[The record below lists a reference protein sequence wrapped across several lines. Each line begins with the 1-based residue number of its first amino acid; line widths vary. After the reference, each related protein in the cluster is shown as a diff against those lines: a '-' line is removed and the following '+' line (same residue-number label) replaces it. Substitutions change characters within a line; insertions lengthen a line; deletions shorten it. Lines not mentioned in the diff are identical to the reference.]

1 MLIRRKYIF
10 SLKGNDKMKAKRKS
24 RAECFWGM
32 HSDFHAHP
40 NYGTIIGAT
49 LKEKDIRSI
58 CENAKPDFIQIDCK
72 GHTGYASY
80 PTEMGN
86 AMPTAFDTLEMWRRI
101 TEEYGIR
108 LYMHIS
114 GVIDLK
120 YCEENPE
127 GATVHSG
134 GEISSSVRLDGKY
147 LDEFFIPQVSELVEK
162 YAIDG
167 IWVDGDCWAVAVDY
181 RPDALK
187 RFEEK
192 TGISLAGSVPM
203 KKGDLHFD
211 ELLEFTRE
219 EYRKYLNYYVDKL
232 HEKYPNLEICAN
244 WAFSDNMPEPIC
256 ANVDFL
262 SGDLDPQN
270 CVCAARYAGRML
282 ALQGKP
288 WDLMSWGFRYS
299 IYGTSLTPPKH
310 PIQLMQEAATVI
322 ALGGAYQNNLLQF
335 SDGSPDVD
343 RIMMDVSLGE
353 FMRVRRPYCHGGKII
368 DQAVMLVPSR
378 DRYKEMSRPFSREGK
393 EKFYGLTSLLC
404 DSGESLGIVNE
415 YMLKDHISWYP
426 LVILPEL
433 YSDLEAD
440 IVETL
445 RSYVTEGGS
454 LMITGIKTAKQ
465 LADAGFPY
473 TAEEY
478 TRYPYFPGW
487 CYKYKGYVKRQFPDG
502 MPAYLSV
509 DGKADYGVTVG
520 AITVNA
526 EKATVLATLHSSL
539 QDKNGA
545 PGAIVTSYG
554 KGKLGVIG
562 INIGTQYDN
571 AVQYQHRDL
580 IRKMTAMLYN
590 PIARVESAD
599 GICEIVCL
607 SVNGKLMLQVI
618 NAGGGHSDRHFS
630 TENYIPSLENV
641 VISLRDDIDVETV
654 VLRPEGKSL
663 DVSKCNGRNYFRIP
677 KVDIHSIAEINTKSA
692 LVK

>member
-1 MLIRRKYIF
+1 
-10 SLKGNDKMKAKRKS
+10 MKAKRKN

-49 LKEKDIRSI
+49 LKEKDIRYI

-72 GHTGYASY
+72 GHPGYASY
-80 PTEMGN
+80 PSEMGN
-86 AMPTAFDTLEMWRRI
+86 AMPMAFDTLEMWRRI
-101 TEEYGIR
+101 TAEYGIR

-114 GVIDLK
+114 GVFDKK
-120 YCEENPE
+120 YCEEHPE
-127 GATVHSG
+127 DVTFFA
-134 GEISSSVRLDGKY
+134 GEKPSTMVRLNGKY
-147 LDEFFIPQVSELVEK
+147 LDEYFIPQVSELVEK
-162 YAIDG
+162 YGVDG
-167 IWVDGDCWAVAVDY
+167 IWVDGECWAVHIDY
-181 RPDALK
+181 HPEALK
-187 RFEEK
+187 RFEET
-192 TGISLAGSVPM
+192 TGIALNGVIPT
-203 KKGDLHFD
+203 KKGDRYFS

-219 EYRKYLNYYVDKL
+219 EYRKHLNYYVDKL
-232 HEKYPNLEICAN
+232 HEKYPDLEICSN
-244 WAFSDNMPEPIC
+244 WAFSDHMPEPVC

-270 CVCAARYAGRML
+270 CVCASRYAGRML
-282 ALQGKP
+282 ALQGRP
-288 WDLMSWGFRYS
+288 WDLMSWGFRYNV
-299 IYGTSLTPPKH
+299 YGAPLTPPKH
-310 PIQLMQEAATVI
+310 PFQLMQEAAAVI
-322 ALGGAYQNNLLQF
+322 SLGGAYQNNLLQF
-335 SDGSPDVD
+335 ADGSPDVD
-343 RIMMDVSLGE
+343 RIMTDVSLGDFVRE
-353 FMRVRRPYCHGGKII
+353 RRPYCHRGKII
-368 DQAVMLVPSR
+368 DQAVMLVPSS
-378 DRYKEMSRPFSREGK
+378 DRYREMSRPFTREGR
-393 EKFYGLTSLLC
+393 ERLYGLTALLC
-404 DSGESLGIVNE
+404 DSGESLSMVNE
-415 YMLKDHISWYP
+415 YKLKENISKYP

-433 YSDLEAD
+433 YSDLESE
-440 IVETL
+440 IIEIL

-454 LMITGIKTAKQ
+454 LMITGAKNAIQ
-465 LADAGFPY
+465 LDGAGFPFA
-473 TAEEY
+473 AEEY
-478 TRYPYFPGW
+478 TEYPYTPGW
-487 CYKYKGYVKRQFPDG
+487 SYNSTGYMKRQFPDG

-539 QDKNGA
+539 QDKKGKPA
-545 PGAIVTSYG
+545 AIVTAYG
-554 KGKLGVIG
+554 KGKIGVIG
-562 INIGTQYDN
+562 INIGTQYNN

-618 NAGGGHSDRHFS
+618 NAGGGHSDRHLS

-641 VISLRDDIDVETV
+641 VISLRDDIGVETV